1 MVPQEIALLAPS
13 GQRSEMLTSPGQ
25 PLTTREDQI
34 GTCVCPEAPGRV
46 FWIAAPSQLLV
57 RTWLPTSK
65 LVTGLSG
72 DLGPRGSGF
81 PCPKLAMQKQRVT
94 VRISNQEQGASLG
107 QLLVGDYHKH
117 PLPLDCH

>member
-13 GQRSEMLTSPGQ
+13 GQRSGMLTSPGQ
-25 PLTTREDQI
+25 PLPTREDQI
-34 GTCVCPEAPGRV
+34 GTGVCLEAPGRV
-46 FWIAAPSQLLV
+46 FWIAAPSWLLV
-57 RTWLPTSK
+57 HMWFPTSK

-72 DLGPRGSGF
+72 DLSPRGSVF
-81 PCPKLAMQKQRVT
+81 SCPKLAMQKQRAT
-94 VRISNQEQGASLG
+94 VQISNQEQGASLG